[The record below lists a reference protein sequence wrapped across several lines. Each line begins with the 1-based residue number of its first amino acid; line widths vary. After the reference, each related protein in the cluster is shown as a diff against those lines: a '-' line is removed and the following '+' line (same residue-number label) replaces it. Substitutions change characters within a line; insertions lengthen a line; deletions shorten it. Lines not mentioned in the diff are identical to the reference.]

1 MTEKQLMAE
10 MFRRYPSIRYQ
21 HAPECVE
28 ALACDCEKPND
39 FHSST
44 CASLP
49 ECECNGKLVGVRF
62 KH

>member
-10 MFRRYPSIRYQ
+10 MFRLYPDIEYE
-21 HAPECVE
+21 HARDCSEM
-28 ALACDCEKPND
+28 LACDCEKPGG
-39 FHSST
+39 FHSSK

-49 ECECNGKLVGVRF
+49 ECDCNGKLIGIRW